1 MESSNRLSLLIFF
14 LIVLGT
20 GSAYGD
26 NLFEGSQ
33 QEIDTKSFLSEIC
46 DKRFSLMS
54 VMVKSFSVDHID
66 RNLEHLCKE
75 GAHGLLLW
83 VTGQNFNNLS
93 ELDTNSKYIGKAA
106 FDTNSS
112 TYCTYHPRTN
122 ICHHKRE
129 NVTNPILV
137 LGEKYPE
144 RYELRDT
151 VYKKWTNSTR
161 LGSPILA
168 YATLKNRDP
177 TYKYIDQDISYLSD
191 SRIEYQLPVKVNP
204 GLPLSVY
211 RGKTELY
218 KTISGETYYGRTFK
232 TINAFRY
239 MSPHTIINV
248 TVIGTEERAYREFK
262 GTLVVIYTDE
272 ESYGWSRSLH
282 SIEGAAIETSLAE
295 THVEYGVVANMYE
308 ESQTPQLSA
317 EPDNAYPAQSILT
330 KSENIH
336 IHITE
341 TEMNQVYPEFRNVAI
356 GAAILFFS
364 VLTIA
369 LLDIIRRII
378 RDRRAK
384 RLRTGKYS
392 RVNGR

>member
-1 MESSNRLSLLIFF
+1 MGPKSRRSLSIFF
-14 LIVLGT
+14 LVVIGA
-20 GSAYGD
+20 GSALGD
-26 NLFEGSQ
+26 SLFEGSQ
-33 QEIDTKSFLSEIC
+33 QEVDTKSFLSEIC

-54 VMVKSFSVDHID
+54 MMVKSFSVDHID

-83 VTGQNFNNLS
+83 VTAHNFDDIS
-93 ELDTNSKYIGKAA
+93 ELDKGAKYIGRAPS
-106 FDTNSS
+106 DNNS
-112 TYCTYHPRTN
+112 TRYCTYDPRSET
-122 ICHHKRE
+122 CYHKHG
-129 NVTNPILV
+129 NLTTPILI

-144 RYELRDT
+144 RYELRDM

-191 SRIEYQLPVKVNP
+191 SRIEYILPINP
-204 GLPLSVY
+204 GLPLSIY

-232 TINAFRY
+232 TINAVRY
-239 MSPHTIINV
+239 MSPHTVINV
-248 TVIGTEERAYREFK
+248 TVIGTEEHAYREFK
-262 GTLVVIYTDE
+262 GKLVVIYTDE

-282 SIEGAAIETSLAE
+282 SVDGASKETSLTE
-295 THVEYGVVANMYE
+295 THVEYGVVVNMYE
-308 ESQTPQLSA
+308 ESHPPMLYA
-317 EPDNAYPAQSILT
+317 ESDHAHPAQPVIA
-330 KSENIH
+330 KSDNIH

-341 TEMNQVYPEFRNVAI
+341 TEMNQVYPEFRNIAL

-369 LLDIIRRII
+369 LLDIVRRII

-384 RLRTGKYS
+384 RMRIGKYS
-392 RVNGR
+392 KVNGR